1 MAPSLLAYH
10 SLGSCFSQQVVLVVA
25 FGHREYI
32 ILPTHQDLLKV
43 LFLLLAYVIL
53 ISLPRTHISF
63 QSQPAYLLELGNN
76 LVIWFGYFFQSL
88 Q

>member
-43 LFLLLAYVIL
+43 LFLGIEDWRELRAKPTRFLAF
-53 ISLPRTHISF
+53 P
-63 QSQPAYLLELGNN
+63 
-76 LVIWFGYFFQSL
+76 
-88 Q
+88 